1 MRQWLTIVAVMAL
14 LTASGVRAQDQPPA
28 PRRGGRGGFMQ
39 NIGSVLPQS
48 VVDQLSLTADQQAKL
63 KDLDAKF
70 IKERDQLLEKQKA
83 ATNDIAKV
91 RADMTAARD
100 AGDQA
105 KVGELR
111 GKLQELMQPQQDL
124 QKKYQ
129 DEFRKSLT
137 DEQKKKLDDALQQ
150 MANRRGGGRRGG
162 PGGPPPP
169 PPGGGN

>member
-1 MRQWLTIVAVMAL
+1 
-14 LTASGVRAQDQPPA
+14 
-28 PRRGGRGGFMQ
+28 MQ

-48 VVDQLSLTADQQAKL
+48 VVDQLSLTTDQQAKL

-105 KVGELR
+105 KVAELR
-111 GKLQELMQPQQDL
+111 GKLQELMQPQLDL

-129 DEFRKSLT
+129 DEFKTSLT

-162 PGGPPPP
+162 PNGPGGPGGPPPP